1 MNNLYAHVG
10 VRLKIRRR
18 ELGLTQKEVAK
29 HIGVTYQQL
38 QKYESGKSR
47 VDSDRLFELARI
59 LKVDIEY
66 FFVTAEGAT
75 AKGQA
80 KTQPEVLDNMTC
92 SIISDLNK
100 LGPKVK
106 QPLANFL
113 RELTHAM
120 EVD

>member
-10 VRLKIRRR
+10 MRLKIRRR
-18 ELGLTQKEVAK
+18 ELGLTQKEVAA
-29 HIGVTYQQL
+29 HIGVAYQQL

-47 VDSDRLFELARI
+47 VDSERLFELAHF

-66 FFVTAEGAT
+66 FFDASGRHASEQQI
-75 AKGQA
+75 KN
-80 KTQPEVLDNMTC
+80 QPDVLDNMTC

-113 RELTHAM
+113 RELTRAL